1 MTAICTAIDRGFTI
15 FYKRDI
21 SLFAAKLKG
30 LFYNNQTNNHAMQSF
45 RTELENPVVEKDII
59 DLEKKIRAFREGKIH
74 DEKFRSL
81 RLARG
86 IYGQRQPGVQMVRI
100 KLPFGK
106 VTFKQLLRI
115 ADISDK
121 YASSNLHLT
130 TRQDIQIHYVSLD
143 RTPQLWAEL
152 EQDDITLREACG
164 NTVRNVTASP
174 AAGIDPSEP
183 FDVSPYA
190 HATFEYFLRN
200 PVCQEMGRKFKI
212 SFSSSD
218 ADTAFSYI
226 HDIGVIPKINAAGER
241 GFKVLLGG
249 GLGAQPLLA
258 SLVEDFLP
266 EDELIPYIEAVIRVF
281 DRHGERNNR
290 NKARLKYLIQ
300 KIGLDEVLALT
311 KLERKALKF
320 QKYKINRDAI
330 AEPTLP
336 AEKAFADVE
345 ITNPFRYEQWLATNV
360 FEQKQAG
367 FYGVYVKVTV
377 GDISSDDT
385 RKLVATLEPLVAD
398 EIRVTQNQGL
408 LLKYVRKEALPVLY
422 NGLTEL
428 NLSAPGFDSIAD
440 VTTCPGTDTCNLG
453 ISNSMTLARVLED
466 LIYNEYDELVYN
478 KDIKIKISGCMNSC
492 GQHGLAHIGFHG
504 SSLKAGAKVLPSVQ
518 VMLGGGTVGDGVGR
532 AAERVIKVPAKRATD
547 VLRKILDDYQANATE
562 EETFHAYYDRNGKD
576 YFYQLL
582 KPLADLTTLTD
593 DEFVDWGHQETYATA
608 IGVGECAG
616 VIIDLVATLLY
627 ESDEKYGWAAEA
639 FADGRWADAIYHAY
653 NTLISSAKALLLDKS
668 ISVSTQTGV
677 IKEFDNNYVNTGE
690 VSLEGSFNDLVLQI
704 NKHEPSEEFAIA
716 YLRHAGDFLNTV
728 KAKREELVQQ

>member
-1 MTAICTAIDRGFTI
+1 
-15 FYKRDI
+15 
-21 SLFAAKLKG
+21 
-30 LFYNNQTNNHAMQSF
+30 MQSF
-45 RTELENPVVEKDII
+45 RTELENPIVEKDII

-121 YASSNLHLT
+121 YASHNLHLT

-143 RTPQLWAEL
+143 RTPELWAEL

-174 AAGIDPSEP
+174 TAGIDPLEP

-212 SFSSSD
+212 SFSSSE

-226 HDIGVIPKINAAGER
+226 HDIGVIPKVNAAGER
-241 GFKVLLGG
+241 GFKVMLGG

-258 SLVEDFLP
+258 SIVVDFLP
-266 EDELIPYIEAVIRVF
+266 EDELIPYIEAIIRVF

-300 KIGLDEVLALT
+300 KIGLAEVLSLAEAERTALKVKTYKVNRNALT
-311 KLERKALKF
+311 
-320 QKYKINRDAI
+320 
-330 AEPTLP
+330 EPSIP
-336 AEKAFADVE
+336 AEIAFNDVV
-345 ITNPFRYEQWLATNV
+345 ISNPFRYEQWLATNV
-360 FEQKQAG
+360 FEQKQTG
-367 FYGVYVKVTV
+367 FYGVYVKVPV
-377 GDISSDDT
+377 GDIPSET
-385 RKLVATLEPLVAD
+385 ARKLVAVLEPLVAD

-408 LLKYVRKEALPVLY
+408 LLKFVRKEALPALY
-422 NGLTEL
+422 NGLAGLEL
-428 NLSAPGFDSIAD
+428 AAPGFDSLAD

-453 ISNSMTLARVLED
+453 ISNSMTLSRVLEDVIYNEYED
-466 LIYNEYDELVYN
+466 LIYNKE
-478 KDIKIKISGCMNSC
+478 IKIKISGCMNSC

-504 SSLKAGAKVLPSVQ
+504 SSLKAGIKVLPSVQ
-518 VMLGGGTVGDGVGR
+518 VLLGGGTVGDGVGR
-532 AAERVIKVPAKRATD
+532 AAEKVIKVPAKRATH
-547 VLRKILDDYQANATE
+547 VLRAVLDDYKVNAVAD
-562 EETFHAYYDRNGKD
+562 ETFHAYYDRKTKD

-593 DEFVDWGHQETYATA
+593 DEFVDWGHQETFATA

-616 VIIDLVATLLY
+616 VVIDLVATLLF
-627 ESDEKYGWAAEA
+627 ESEEKFGWANEA
-639 FADGRWADAIYHAY
+639 FNDGRWADAIYHGY
-653 NTLISSAKALLLDKS
+653 NTFVSSAKALLLDKG
-668 ISVSTQTGV
+668 INTSTQTGV

-690 VSLEGSFNDLVLQI
+690 IKIDGSFNDLVLQI
-704 NKHEPSEEFAIA
+704 NKNEPSEAFATV
-716 YLRHAGDFLNTV
+716 YLQAAGDFLNTV
-728 KAKREELVQQ
+728 KIKREELVQS

>member
-1 MTAICTAIDRGFTI
+1 
-15 FYKRDI
+15 
-21 SLFAAKLKG
+21 
-30 LFYNNQTNNHAMQSF
+30 MQSF
-45 RTELENPVVEKDII
+45 RTELENPIVEKDII

-86 IYGQRQPGVQMVRI
+86 VYGQRQPGVQMVRI

-121 YASSNLHLT
+121 YASRNLHLT

-164 NTVRNVTASP
+164 NTVRNVTSSP
-174 AAGIDPSEP
+174 NAGIDPAEP

-190 HATFEYFLRN
+190 QATFEYFLRN
-200 PVCQEMGRKFKI
+200 PICQDMGRKFKI

-226 HDIGVIPKINAAGER
+226 HDIGVIPKLNSNNER

-258 SLVEDFLP
+258 SIVEDFLP
-266 EDELIPYIEAVIRVF
+266 EDKLIPYIEAIIRVF

-300 KIGLDEVLALT
+300 KIGLAEVLSLAEA
-311 KLERKALKF
+311 ERKALKV
-320 QKYKINRDAI
+320 KTYPINRDSVPEPVIPEQKEI
-330 AEPTLP
+330 AEVTIDNHL
-336 AEKAFADVE
+336 
-345 ITNPFRYEQWLATNV
+345 RYEQWLITNV
-360 FEQKQAG
+360 FEQKQKG
-367 FYGVYVKVTV
+367 FYGVYVKVPV
-377 GDISSDDT
+377 GDIPT
-385 RKLVATLEPLVAD
+385 ATARKLVDAIKPYVAD
-398 EIRVTQNQGL
+398 EIRITQNQGL
-408 LLKYVRKEALPVLY
+408 LLKYVRKEALPALY
-422 NGLTEL
+422 NGLTKL
-428 NLSAPGFDSIAD
+428 DLSTPGFDSPAD

-453 ISNSMTLARVLED
+453 ISNSMTLSRVLED
-466 LIYNEYDELVYN
+466 VIYNEYEDFIFNRE
-478 KDIKIKISGCMNSC
+478 IKIKISGCMNSC

-504 SSLKAGAKVLPSVQ
+504 SSLKAGIKVLPSVQ
-518 VMLGGGTVGDGVGR
+518 VLLGGGTVGDGVGR
-532 AAERVIKVPAKRATD
+532 AAEKIIKVPAKRATH
-547 VLRKILDDYQANATE
+547 VLRVVLDNYKDNSIQD
-562 EETFHAYYDRNGKD
+562 ETFHAYYDRQGKD

-593 DEFVDWGHQETYATA
+593 EEFVDWGHQETFATA

-616 VIIDLVATLLY
+616 VVIDLVATLLY
-627 ESDEKYGWAAEA
+627 ESDEKFGWANEA
-639 FADGRWADAIYHAY
+639 FVDGRWADAIYHAY
-653 NTLISSAKALLLDKS
+653 NTFISSAKALLLDKNVNS
-668 ISVSTQTGV
+668 STQTG
-677 IKEFDNNYVNTGE
+677 IIREFDNYFINTGE
-690 VSLEGSFNDLVLQI
+690 IKINGTFNDMVLQI
-704 NKHEPSEEFAIA
+704 NKNEPSESFARTYIKEA
-716 YLRHAGDFLNTV
+716 ADFLNNV
-728 KAKREELVQQ
+728 KIKREELVQS